1 MKLLFC
7 VVAVGLLS
15 ACREEPKPLVTQV
28 WVPDD
33 GSFSVNIPKAANR
46 RSLGNGTS
54 YYLFDSP
61 EPHGGHLLEVQVD
74 TKSPYQPPIYKT
86 DAFYDLYERA
96 YKGERGA
103 VVNRTDITNN
113 GYRGMQLS
121 ITAGPHSP
129 KMLRI
134 FSTDHRNYIVQ
145 WDPSVPHATEIADT
159 FEIPQGA
166 TQH

>member
-1 MKLLFC
+1 MKLLLYMV
-7 VVAVGLLS
+7 VVAVLS
-15 ACREEPKPLVTQV
+15 ACHAKPNPLRTEL

-33 GSFSVNIPKAANR
+33 GSFSVNVPQKPNR
-46 RSLGNGTS
+46 RPLGNGTT

-74 TKSPYQPPIYKT
+74 VKSPYQPPIYKT

-96 YKGERGA
+96 YRGERGA
-103 VVNRTDITNN
+103 VVNRTNITNN

-129 KMLRI
+129 KMIRI
-134 FSTDHRNYIVQ
+134 LSTDHRNYIVQ
-145 WDPSVPHATEIADT
+145 WDPTVPHTTEIADT
-159 FEIPQGA
+159 FVIPQGA
-166 TQH
+166 TQP